1 MRHLW
6 SHHVLKDW
14 DHENWWDPKGSNML
28 KKILL
33 INEKGTQVWLEQK
46 TNGSL
51 WQNGEEIFSS
61 EDEAKQKGWK
71 VDAVKIIIE

>member
-1 MRHLW
+1 M
-6 SHHVLKDW
+6 
-14 DHENWWDPKGSNML
+14 MC

-33 INEKGTQVWLEQK
+33 INENGTQVWLEQK
-46 TNGSL
+46 TDGSL
-51 WQNGEEIFSS
+51 WQNGEEIFHS

>member
-1 MRHLW
+1 
-6 SHHVLKDW
+6 
-14 DHENWWDPKGSNML
+14 ML

-33 INEKGTQVWLEQK
+33 INENGAQVWLEQK
-46 TNGSL
+46 TNGSI

-61 EDEAKQKGWK
+61 ENEAKQKGWK